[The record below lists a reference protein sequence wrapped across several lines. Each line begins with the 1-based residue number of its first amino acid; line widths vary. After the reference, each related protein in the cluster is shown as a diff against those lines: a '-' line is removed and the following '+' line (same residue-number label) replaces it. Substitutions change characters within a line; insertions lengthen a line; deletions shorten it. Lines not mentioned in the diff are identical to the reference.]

1 MSWLFFDAPGAIE
14 IKNQNI
20 HLGGQAMYRLGKL
33 LLVALFVTVAM
44 AQSPEPPLSDTRLTV
59 HTLLR
64 EDIFAGFLSDDL
76 ERLARGEKNIQTLLE
91 KRPAEKSSL
100 LAWKAGI
107 ATYRAVR
114 AHEANRAD
122 EFQRK
127 YREAL
132 DLFSQARELGSND
145 SGAVAVTGGVYA
157 VFADRLPK
165 EYRAP
170 AWAQAYDA
178 YQQLWKMQG
187 AMVDRLPVHM
197 RGELLGGLAVSAMR
211 TGRDEEATRHLDKIL
226 AVLANTPYEPVAK
239 KWKENP
245 KASADASITCLTCH
259 EQGRLAARLTALN
272 NNK

>member
-1 MSWLFFDAPGAIE
+1 
-14 IKNQNI
+14 
-20 HLGGQAMYRLGKL
+20 MYRLSKI

-44 AQSPEPPLSDTRLTV
+44 AQSPEPPLSDNRLTV

-64 EDIFAGFLSDDL
+64 EDIFAGFLTDDM
-76 ERLARGEKNIQTLLE
+76 ERLARGEKNLETLLE
-91 KRPAEKSSL
+91 KRPAAKSSL

-114 AHEANRAD
+114 AHENNRAD

-127 YREAL
+127 YRESL

-145 SGAVAVTGGVYA
+145 PGVAAITGGVFA

-165 EYRAP
+165 ESRAA
-170 AWAQAYDA
+170 AWSQAYDA
-178 YQQLWKMQG
+178 YQELWKLQG
-187 AMVDRLPVHM
+187 AVVDKLPVHI

-211 TGRDEEATRHLDKIL
+211 TGRNEEAMQSLDKIL
-226 AVLANTPYEPVAK
+226 AVLANTPYESVAK
-239 KWKENP
+239 KWKANP
-245 KASADASITCLTCH
+245 KAAADTSITCMTCH
-259 EQGRLAARLTALN
+259 EQGRLAARLNAI

>member
-1 MSWLFFDAPGAIE
+1 MYKISRIFL
-14 IKNQNI
+14 
-20 HLGGQAMYRLGKL
+20 LAMF
-33 LLVALFVTVAM
+33 VAVAM
-44 AQSPEPPLSDTRLTV
+44 AQSPEPPLSDTRLTI

-76 ERLARGEKNIQTLLE
+76 ERLARGEKNLQTLLE
-91 KRPAEKSSL
+91 KRPAAKSNL
-100 LAWKAGI
+100 LAWKAGV
-107 ATYRAVR
+107 ATYHAVR

-127 YREAL
+127 YRESL

-145 SGAVAVTGGVYA
+145 GGVAAVTGGVYA

-165 EYRAP
+165 EYRAA
-170 AWAQAYDA
+170 AWSQAYDA
-178 YQQLWKMQG
+178 YQELWKQQG
-187 AMVDRLPVHM
+187 AIVDKLPVHI

-211 TGRDEEATRHLDKIL
+211 TGRDEEAMRHLDKIL

-245 KASADASITCLTCH
+245 KAAADTSITCLTCH
-259 EQGRLAARLTALN
+259 EQGRLAARLNAI

>member
-1 MSWLFFDAPGAIE
+1 
-14 IKNQNI
+14 
-20 HLGGQAMYRLGKL
+20 MYRLGKL

-64 EDIFAGFLSDDL
+64 EDLFAGFLTDDL
-76 ERLARGEKNIQTLLE
+76 ERLARGEKNLETLLE
-91 KRPAEKSSL
+91 KRPAAKSSL
-100 LAWKAGI
+100 LAWKASI

-114 AHEANRAD
+114 AHETKRDD

-127 YREAL
+127 HREAL

-145 SGAVAVTGGVYA
+145 PGVAAITGGAYTI
-157 VFADRLPK
+157 FADRLPK
-165 EYRAP
+165 EYRGA
-170 AWAQAYDA
+170 AWSQAYDA
-178 YQQLWKMQG
+178 YQELWKQQG
-187 AMVDRLPVHM
+187 AVVDKLPLHI

-211 TGRDEEATRHLDKIL
+211 TGRDEEAMRHLDKIL

-245 KASADASITCLTCH
+245 KAAADTSITCMTCH
-259 EQGRLAARLTALN
+259 EQGRLAARLNAI